1 LVQDGIAHNAD
12 LAAAEAAVRVAQ
24 ANALAQRGALFPT
37 LTGTFDASRQKV
49 STILSP
55 PLESGAS
62 IFNLY
67 TAQVNVSYV
76 ADVWGG
82 TRRQIESADAEVENQ
97 AFQREGVYLTLASN
111 IALVAIEEARLR
123 GQIAATR
130 RIIDLQVALL
140 GLLRRQHEQGQIGL
154 PD

>member
-1 LVQDGIAHNAD
+1 VQDGIAHNAD

-37 LTGTFDASRQKV
+37 VAGNFDASRQKV
-49 STILSP
+49 ASNLSS

-67 TAQVNVSYV
+67 TAQLTVTYV

-82 TRRQIESADAEVENQ
+82 DATPGRVD
-97 AFQREGVYLTLASN
+97 RCSG
-111 IALVAIEEARLR
+111 
-123 GQIAATR
+123 
-130 RIIDLQVALL
+130 
-140 GLLRRQHEQGQIGL
+140 
-154 PD
+154 